1 MGVNMENEGLPNF
14 ISIIVGAV
22 IVGVII
28 FAGILLH
35 AILTMSSGV

>member
-1 MGVNMENEGLPNF
+1 MENEGLPGF

-22 IVGVII
+22 IVGVIV

-35 AILTMSSGV
+35 AVLTM

>member
-1 MGVNMENEGLPNF
+1 MENEGLPNF

-22 IVGVII
+22 IVGVIV

-35 AILTMSSGV
+35 AVLTMPK

>member
-1 MGVNMENEGLPNF
+1 MDNEGLPNF

-22 IVGVII
+22 IAAVII

-35 AILTMSSGV
+35 AILTM

>member
-1 MGVNMENEGLPNF
+1 MENEGLPNF

-22 IVGVII
+22 IVGAIV

-35 AILTMSSGV
+35 AILTMPKGG

>member
-1 MGVNMENEGLPNF
+1 MENEGLPSF

-22 IVGVII
+22 IVGVIV

-35 AILTMSSGV
+35 AILTMPKGG

>member
-1 MGVNMENEGLPNF
+1 MENEGLPNF

-28 FAGILLH
+28 FAGILIH
-35 AILTMSSGV
+35 AILTMPPSG

>member
-1 MGVNMENEGLPNF
+1 MENEGLPNF

-22 IVGVII
+22 IVGVIV

-35 AILTMSSGV
+35 AILTMPKGG

>member
-1 MGVNMENEGLPNF
+1 MENEGLPNF

-22 IVGVII
+22 IVGVIV

-35 AILTMSSGV
+35 AILTMPKGV